1 MQKFQTKNNNLVQL
15 AENFQT
21 WLSVL
26 GYSHSTVTQLPMHIR
41 DFVKF
46 LYKHQINDVSMLNKN
61 YFVDFYENLKQRA
74 NLRTGKPLSNAY
86 LNKHIQALKKFN
98 EFLKQTQTANIGQ
111 INIDR
116 EPNNTEEVQ
125 VLNQDEVKLLYQ
137 TTYNENPEF
146 PELDV
151 RDRAI
156 LTIFYGCGLRRSEGY
171 LLNVADINIE
181 RRLILVKNG
190 KGCKERFVPFSAA
203 SAVFLK
209 EYLTKY
215 RYKIC
220 KNINTNAFF
229 VSQRGRRMDHQ
240 SITVRVKLLQQ
251 NANCNNLRQKKIS
264 LHVLRHSI
272 ATHLLENGMSLE
284 NISRFMGHS
293 SLESTQIYT
302 HIVENKMGMSVS
314 NSFHNQNINLQLFA
328 SA

>member
-1 MQKFQTKNNNLVQL
+1 MEKFQMKNNNLVRL
-15 AENFQT
+15 TENFQT

-26 GYSHSTVTQLPMHIR
+26 GYSDSTVTQLPMHIR
-41 DFVKF
+41 DFVRF
-46 LYKHQINDVSMLNKN
+46 LNQSHINDVSLLEKSH
-61 YFVDFYENLKQRA
+61 FVEFYQNLKLRA
-74 NLRTGKPLSNAY
+74 NFRTGQPLSNAY

-98 EFLKQTQTANIGQ
+98 QFLKQTQIADFGQ
-111 INIDR
+111 IIIER
-116 EPNNTEEVQ
+116 EPNNTDEVQ

-137 TTYNENPEF
+137 TTYNENAEN

-156 LTIFYGCGLRRSEGY
+156 LTVFYGCGLRRSEGF

-181 RRLILVKNG
+181 RRLIIVKNG
-190 KGCKERFVPFSAA
+190 KGCKERFVPFSAT

-209 EYLTKY
+209 EYLLKS

-229 VSQRGRRMDHQ
+229 VSQRGRRLDHQ
-240 SITVRVKLLQQ
+240 SITVRLKLLQQ
-251 NANCNNLRQKKIS
+251 KANCNNLMKKNIS

-284 NISRFMGHS
+284 NISRFLGHS

-302 HIVENKMGMSVS
+302 HIFDQPIVSLHSGAIRNKYILV
-314 NSFHNQNINLQLFA
+314 A
-328 SA
+328 